1 MIYLR
6 SAVYNVVFY
15 LNMIVLMLLALPT
28 LLMRRQA
35 LLWWVKAWGATS
47 LWWLKVICGTRV
59 EFLGLERIPEGGF
72 LIASKHQST
81 WETFALF
88 QIFEDPT
95 YVLKRELQWIPFFGW
110 YTIKFGTIPVN
121 RTGGAAVL
129 QEMNRRAAEEARKGR
144 QIIIFPEGT
153 RRPAGAPPSYK
164 FGIAHMY
171 SQMNVPCVPIAL
183 NSGLFWPR
191 RKFLRYPGTIVVE
204 VLEPIPP
211 GLPREVFFAQLQERI
226 ETASDR
232 LLRAGGGR
240 SPAA

>member
-1 MIYLR
+1 MIHLR
-6 SAVYNVVFY
+6 SALYNVVFY
-15 LNMIVLMLLALPT
+15 VNISLLMLLALPT

-35 LLWWVKAWGATS
+35 LLWWVKAWSATS

-59 EFLGLERIPEGGF
+59 EFRGLERLPEGGF
-72 LIASKHQST
+72 LVASKHQST

-88 QIFEDPT
+88 QIFKDPT
-95 YVLKRELQWIPFFGW
+95 FVLKRELQWIPFFGW

-121 RTGGAAVL
+121 RTGGSAVL
-129 QEMNRRAAEEARKGR
+129 QEMNRRAAEEAGKGR

-153 RRPAGAPPSYK
+153 RRAAGAPPSYK

-204 VLEPIPP
+204 VLEPIAPA
-211 GLPREVFFAQLQERI
+211 LPREVFFAQLQESI
-226 ETASDR
+226 ETACDR
-232 LLRAGGGR
+232 LLRGGDGR
-240 SPAA
+240 IPGA

>member
-35 LLWWVKAWGATS
+35 LLWWVQAWASTS
-47 LWWLKVICGTRV
+47 LWWLRMICGTQV
-59 EFLGLERIPEGGF
+59 EFRGLERLPEGGF
-72 LIASKHQST
+72 LVASKHQST

-95 YVLKRELQWIPFFGW
+95 FVLKRELQWIPFFGW

-129 QEMNRRAAEEARKGR
+129 QEMNRRAGDEARKGR

-153 RRPAGAPPSYK
+153 RRPPGAPPSYK

-232 LLRAGGGR
+232 LLRAGGGL
-240 SPAA
+240 SPGP